1 MLNQSLQHPWPLV
14 LAVAVGLA
22 LGLIF
27 FGGLWWTIR
36 RSLSARQP
44 AVWILGSLLARMGVT
59 LTGFY
64 WVAGGDWQRLLACLA
79 GFVIARAGVTWLTR
93 QQDSSPQ
100 SLHLTP
106 NARVQEARHAP

>member
-36 RSLSARQP
+36 QSLAARQP
-44 AVWILGSLLARMGVT
+44 AVWILSSLLVRMGIT

-79 GFVIARAGVTWLTR
+79 GFVIARAGVTRLTR
-93 QQDSSPQ
+93 
-100 SLHLTP
+100 P